1 MFFLSRLRCHDK
13 LKTINRITNN
23 VSRFEWLEDGKMDKK
38 IKELINE
45 LNLGG
50 RKVWYIPVRSKQTIE
65 NYRNTVLDR
74 RTFDGNV
81 LNVSYWGVRL
91 GDKNEKNFE
100 SMSVE
105 DFVCFIT
112 RDNEGYEVIDSI
124 GVLSAKYVDLTI
136 GETNWNDAD
145 FELIVEFESVF
156 VLENKLRLTFKREKL
171 SNILPNVPN
180 EIFHNG
186 YEMFRQWILNER
198 LTRTKLGP
206 KLIEEEELIRIIKN
220 HCGGTYLKVK
230 KDVSSVIKENKNR
243 LEVAKVD
250 LNTLVED
257 LFDKLNQKETCLPNS
272 VSVITR
278 KQEEGDGKK
287 SLSEKSNESDKGVDL
302 LSKKNQKLLGLMG
315 EEYIFNLLNKSNAE
329 LFAELGIKNPDD
341 VLNVE
346 WDNNGYKE
354 DTADYIDKSL
364 GHDIRVITKSKTFKL
379 EIKTS
384 FNNVGYYSISRN
396 ELKEMA
402 IYADDY
408 YVVKVNYLSKLIK
421 GGVPTVV
428 LENFPIANIIE
439 NLNRVKSMEVYI

>member
-1 MFFLSRLRCHDK
+1 MFFLSRLNCHDK

-124 GVLSAKYVDLTI
+124 GVLSAKYADLTI

-257 LFDKLNQKETCLPNS
+257 LFDKLNQKETRLPNS

-384 FNNVGYYSISRN
+384 FNNAGYYSISRN

-402 IYADDY
+402 IYAEDY

>member
-1 MFFLSRLRCHDK
+1 
-13 LKTINRITNN
+13 
-23 VSRFEWLEDGKMDKK
+23 MDKK